1 MEEGCTMETWTLLSI
16 FASAFLIGFSGALMP
31 GPLLAVVLSGSSK
44 EGFRA
49 GPLVVLGHALLE
61 TGMVVALVS
70 GLGVFFK
77 NGWVIKVI
85 GLAGGG
91 VLAYL
96 GLDMLLSLRRLQ
108 GDILHGSS
116 KPFSSGSLIWKGI
129 VASLSNPYWVMWW
142 ATVGMALVISASRF
156 PIWGPVVFF
165 LGHILSDLVWYS
177 LVSFTIDRGRSFFSP
192 RFYRGMVGVC
202 GALLV
207 FFGGYFAIGVV

>member
-1 MEEGCTMETWTLLSI
+1 METWTLLSI

>member
-177 LVSFTIDRGRSFFSP
+177 LVSFTIDRGRNFFSP

>member
-1 MEEGCTMETWTLLSI
+1 MENWALFSI
-16 FASAFLIGFSGALMP
+16 FSGAFLIGFSGALMP

-61 TGMVVALVS
+61 TGMVVALVL
-70 GLGVFFK
+70 GLGIFFK
-77 NGWVIKVI
+77 NSWVIKVI

-91 VLAYL
+91 VLVYL

-108 GDILHGSS
+108 GNVLQSSS
-116 KPFSSGSLIWKGI
+116 KSFSSSSLIWKGV
-129 VASLSNPYWVMWW
+129 VASLSNPYWIMWW

-156 PIWGPVVFF
+156 PVWGPVVFF
-165 LGHILSDLVWYS
+165 LGHILSDFVWYS
-177 LVSFTIDRGRSFFSP
+177 LVSFTIDRGRSLFSP
-192 RFYRGMVGVC
+192 RFYRGMVGIC
-202 GALLV
+202 GVLLV

>member
-1 MEEGCTMETWTLLSI
+1 METWTLLSI

-116 KPFSSGSLIWKGI
+116 KSFSSGSLIWKGI

-177 LVSFTIDRGRSFFSP
+177 LVSFTIDRGRNFFSP